1 MNLKN
6 SLFIFVILFFVN
18 SCFSQKTQNVDD
30 NDNYEDLQRKLAEIV
45 SQEIYAKEYAKKYE
59 KHIKDKARRQ
69 VRRTVFNESKDHVKN
84 KVYNKNKPLIWDSL
98 HNKVFI
104 YKTPAW
110 PFYTQPF
117 MQRNIFQVNF
127 DFDFATQSFGSGGEK
142 QDLSV
147 LLFGKSDIK
156 LSDILLAARLMKE
169 DKIYWQPAPQAQPVA
184 YYNPLH
190 YYYILANQALDFD
203 ASYDKQSL
211 NLNLARHFHEGDCT
225 LGLQL
230 PFVRRH
236 NSIKL
241 TSDISAA
248 DQKTLQDAVYAPAQ
262 ICPADPLA
270 LPGPDFM
277 ERYGSLEN
285 FLIDILD
292 AKGIKLNSS
301 DTETGIGDLSLFLNA
316 EFDWR
321 EAERVFAG
329 VNFIMPTAK
338 KINTNKLWDPELG
351 HGGFYYLE
359 FFGSV
364 LFSENR
370 WFNPHLFVSALFGL
384 PAKVNRRVPEY
395 ISYDGVTPADGMPIN
410 DLLLSPKQQIYALG
424 ANGVF
429 TNEPDSTVR
438 LFSDTV
444 QKVKITHRPEFL
456 FRIGNMFERFISRN
470 GFFDIYYDLSFRAKD
485 YISHDFDSTKYNA
498 SVLTDSTWFISNKI
512 GVAYNYQVD
521 DKFRFNLGFQYTFAG
536 VNIEELFKLNLNL
549 SFEF

>member
-1 MNLKN
+1 MNLKKN
-6 SLFIFVILFFVN
+6 LFILLILFFIN
-18 SCFSQKTQNVDD
+18 NCFAQKKQDILDD
-30 NDNYEDLQRKLAEIV
+30 DNYEEIQRKLTEII
-45 SQEIYAKEYAKKYE
+45 SQEIYAQEYAQKYD
-59 KHIKDKARRQ
+59 KHIKEKARRQ
-69 VRRTVFNESKDHVKN
+69 VRRTVFNTSKDSVKN
-84 KVYNKNKPLIWDSL
+84 KVYNKNKPLILDGL
-98 HNKVFI
+98 QNKVFI

-110 PFYTQPF
+110 PFYTYPF
-117 MQRNIFQVNF
+117 MQKNIFQTNF
-127 DFDFATQSFGSGGEK
+127 DFDFATQSFGQGGEK

-147 LLFGKSDIK
+147 LLLGKNNIK
-156 LSDILLAARLMKE
+156 LQDIFLAARLINQ
-169 DKIYWQPAPQAQPVA
+169 DKIFWQPAPQAQPVV

-190 YYYILANQALDFD
+190 YYYILANQELDFD

-211 NLNLARHFHEGDCT
+211 DLNLARHFHQGDIT
-225 LGLQL
+225 VGLQL

-241 TSDISAA
+241 TSDISAQ
-248 DQKTLQDAVYAPAQ
+248 DLQTLHDATYAPAQ

-277 ERYGSLEN
+277 ERYGSLES
-285 FLIDILD
+285 FLKDILD
-292 AKGIKLNSS
+292 AKGITFNSS
-301 DTETGIGDLSLFLNA
+301 DTEIGIGDLSLFLNT
-316 EFDWR
+316 EFNWR

-338 KINTNKLWDPELG
+338 KIDTTKFWDPELG
-351 HGGFYYLE
+351 NGGFYYLE

-395 ISYDGVTPADGMPIN
+395 ISYNGVTPADGMPIN
-410 DLLLSPKQQIYALG
+410 DLVLSPKQQIYARG

-438 LFSDTV
+438 LFADTV

-456 FRIGNMFERFISRN
+456 FRIGNMFERFISRK
-470 GFFDIYYDLSFRAKD
+470 GFFDIYYDFSFRAKD
-485 YISHDFDSTKYNA
+485 YISHDIDLERYNV
-498 SVLTDSTWFISNKI
+498 SVLTDNTWFLSNKI
-512 GVAYNYQVD
+512 GAAYNYQLD
-521 DKFRFNLGFQYTFAG
+521 DHFRFNLGFQYTFAG
-536 VNIEELFKLNLNL
+536 VNVEELFKLNLNL